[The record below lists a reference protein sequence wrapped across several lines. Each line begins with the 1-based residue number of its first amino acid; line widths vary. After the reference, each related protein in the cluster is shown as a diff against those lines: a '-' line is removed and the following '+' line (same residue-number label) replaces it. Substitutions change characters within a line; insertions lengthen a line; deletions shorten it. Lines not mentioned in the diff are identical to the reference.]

1 MWDSDQTVP
10 ESSSFKVAS
19 KVPDVVL
26 HKRGYEIVTVVIAL
40 ENEKKIHFFYEKA
53 KTQKAGGVFCH
64 KARRSSM
71 IPSKKTP
78 FDSREST

>member
-40 ENEKKIHFFYEKA
+40 KNGKKYIFLRKSENPKSWVFFL
-53 KTQKAGGVFCH
+53 
-64 KARRSSM
+64 
-71 IPSKKTP
+71 P
-78 FDSREST
+78 